1 MESAF
6 EFKEKW
12 KVDEALKKLRDMLEA
27 FRSFEGMEHFGTL
40 KAYIGILELDL
51 RNEKAKNAKAKEIL
65 DGIRIQPK

>member
-12 KVDEALKKLRDMLEA
+12 KVDEALKRLRTLLET
-27 FRSFEGMEHFGTL
+27 FRSFEGMEHFSTL

-51 RNEKAKNAKAKEIL
+51 RNAKEKL
-65 DGIRIQPK
+65 NGNSKAETAQPLHR

>member
-12 KVDEALKKLRDMLEA
+12 KVNEALKKLRDLLEA

-51 RNEKAKNAKAKEIL
+51 RNAKEKL
-65 DGIRIQPK
+65 DGLRIQSK

>member
-12 KVDEALKKLRDMLEA
+12 KVDEALKKLRGMLEA
-27 FRSFEGMEHFGTL
+27 FRSFEGMEHLGTL

-51 RNEKAKNAKAKEIL
+51 RNEKARNEKTRAKEIL
-65 DGIRIQPK
+65 DGIRI

>member
-1 MESAF
+1 MDSAL
-6 EFKEKW
+6 EFREKW
-12 KVDEALKKLRDMLEA
+12 KVDEALKKLRGMLET

-65 DGIRIQPK
+65 DGIRIQSK